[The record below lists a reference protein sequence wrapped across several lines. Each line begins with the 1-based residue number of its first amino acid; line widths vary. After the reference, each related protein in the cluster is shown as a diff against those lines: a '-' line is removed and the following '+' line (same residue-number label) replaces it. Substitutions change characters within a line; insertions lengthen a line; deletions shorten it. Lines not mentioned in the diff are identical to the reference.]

1 MLEPVKSRKIYE
13 NIVDQIKKMI
23 IQGSLKIGDRLPSER
38 ELAESLKVSRT
49 SVREAL
55 RILENMGLIECRSGD
70 GNFVKDL
77 TVDSLANSIALRIP
91 LQKGTILQLF
101 ELRKIIEPGIVRIA
115 AERVTDEDIL
125 RMESIIDKQK
135 SIVEQGKSIADID
148 DEFHRSIAEASKNK
162 MIMRIINTVIG
173 LETETNESNIE
184 IKERPRQSL
193 KSHMNILKYLKARE
207 QEKARRAMLT
217 HLSTVE
223 RLIRKKL
230 EKV

>member
-55 RILENMGLIECRSGD
+55 RTLENMGLVECRSGD

-148 DEFHRSIAEASKNK
+148 DEFHRSIAVASKNK

-217 HLSTVE
+217 HLLTVE
-223 RLIRKKL
+223 RLIRKNL